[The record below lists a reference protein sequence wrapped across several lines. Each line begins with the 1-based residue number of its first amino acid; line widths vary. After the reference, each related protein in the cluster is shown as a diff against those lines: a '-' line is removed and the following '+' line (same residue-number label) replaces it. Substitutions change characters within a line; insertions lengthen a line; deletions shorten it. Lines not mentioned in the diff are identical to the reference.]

1 MSRSLA
7 KHKYCKRLSS
17 WCFLHQEALPAH
29 PACGAGKRTA
39 DEEFLQLILDEMRP
53 RLVDAQS
60 KGAAAAQ
67 RELNLSTA
75 ATMSN
80 ALPPP
85 RSAG

>member
-1 MSRSLA
+1 V
-7 KHKYCKRLSS
+7 
-17 WCFLHQEALPAH
+17 LPASGSTS
-29 PACGAGKRTA
+29 CTSSLWVGKRTA